1 MFFKKDI
8 YKALRPTPD
17 NSYLGMAFLKM
28 SDVDY
33 KDALIYPRFKFLDV
47 DKPHLKNGIFETSD
61 YKKLLEIIGDRTLS
75 VGSIFGYNKSNYEIT
90 SISVDV
96 LDIVIDY
103 SNGHTDYYI
112 GKAIPFH
119 LEISVL
125 VKNRNYWDITLEFAK
140 KYSELQKKENLSV
153 SEKLELITNKSEAE
167 RCFENILSHIKDDA
181 FQDKVAVDIY
191 RAYGIFKSDCKEHLE
206 AINFFS
212 KALEIDPSNSELH
225 FYIGYEYGLIDNDE
239 MGLKYMKKAADLGS
253 KEASDYIDEN
263 YR

>member
-17 NSYLGMAFLKM
+17 NSFLGMAFKKM

-33 KDALIYPRFKFLDV
+33 NDALIYPRFKFLDV
-47 DKPHLKNGIFETSD
+47 DKPHRENGIFETSD
-61 YKKLLEIIGDRTLS
+61 YKKILEIIGNTTLS
-75 VGSIFGYNKSNYEIT
+75 VGSIFSYNKSNYEIT
-90 SISVDV
+90 SISVV
-96 LDIVIDY
+96 ILDIVIDY

-119 LEISVL
+119 VEISVL
-125 VKNRNYWDITLEFAK
+125 VKKRDYWDITLEFAK
-140 KYSELQKKENLSV
+140 KYSELKGKENLSL
-153 SEKLELITNKSEAE
+153 SEKVELSTNKFEAE
-167 RCFENILSHIKDDA
+167 RCFEKILSTIKGDTI
-181 FQDKVAVDIY
+181 QNKVAVDIY
-191 RAYGIFKSDCKEHLE
+191 RVYGIFKSDCKEHLE
-206 AINFFS
+206 AISLFS
-212 KALEIDPSNSELH
+212 QALEFDPSNSELH

-239 MGLKYMKKAADLGS
+239 VGLKYLKKAAALGS